1 MNASYLGFVIMLIVS
16 SFILG
21 VVSDREK
28 KTYDESI
35 IQQQVA
41 SYLHYVD
48 SAQAYINNNPS
59 ASGNITQIIS
69 LPNWLPKN
77 TNITVYVQAGSTY
90 VFMPNKPGL
99 MKLLKNSTG
108 DSISFGLAT
117 AGSIVTTY
125 EKRTKPNFI
134 PDNSVVFIL

>member
-16 SFILG
+16 SFIFST
-21 VVSDREK
+21 VSDNEK
-28 KTYDESI
+28 KLYDESL

-41 SYLHYVD
+41 SYLNYVD
-48 SAQAYINNNPS
+48 STQIYLNSNPG

-69 LPNWLPKN
+69 LPKWQPKN
-77 TNITVYVQAGSTY
+77 ANITVYAQGGSTY

-99 MKLLKNSTG
+99 MDLLKDSTG

-117 AGSIVTTY
+117 AGSIFTTY
-125 EKRTKPNFI
+125 EKKAKPNFI